1 MMEPSEMSL
10 DDIHKKSPKLMHSL
24 SSLDSSM
31 LKKQE
36 SSTEKELSEGFITKF
51 DSSGKVQ
58 SVPVTYE
65 NDSNMSPLD
74 DGKINNISDFVST
87 DIITKPFHFVS
98 GNVNPTRFNPLR
110 KKSGILNV
118 LAEQATRNRI
128 VAKNGYYNTIFSS
141 KGKKWRLLK
150 DFFTSS
156 LDLSWFWIFFLFASA
171 FFSSWL
177 FFAIIWYLTFLIHG
191 DFNLEYLEIEN
202 ITPCATDIVGFTSC
216 FLFSIETQHT
226 IGYGGRAT
234 TEQCPFAII
243 VLSFQSII
251 GVIIQACT
259 AGIIFAKF
267 TVPSQRQ
274 GTIIFSKNA
283 VITIRNGALYLLWR
297 IADLR
302 RSTLIEASVRAF
314 IIQKEVT
321 EEGEVIP
328 YHQQDLL
335 CGSDIEGTN
344 NRVFIIFPVTISH
357 KIDASSPLYNY
368 SPSELLSSRF
378 EIICILEGTTEETGS
393 SIQVRT
399 SYLPNEILWGHR
411 FEHSSIAYDK
421 TVGSYRV
428 NHSVINQSTVDQ
440 TPRFSAK
447 LLDKKRQKK
456 RLN

>member
-1 MMEPSEMSL
+1 MILQRKQIDIQANLLLISGRRIINRKMMEPSEMSL

-156 LDLSWFWIFFLFASA
+156 LDLK
-171 FFSSWL
+171 
-177 FFAIIWYLTFLIHG
+177 
-191 DFNLEYLEIEN
+191 
-202 ITPCATDIVGFTSC
+202 
-216 FLFSIETQHT
+216 TQHT